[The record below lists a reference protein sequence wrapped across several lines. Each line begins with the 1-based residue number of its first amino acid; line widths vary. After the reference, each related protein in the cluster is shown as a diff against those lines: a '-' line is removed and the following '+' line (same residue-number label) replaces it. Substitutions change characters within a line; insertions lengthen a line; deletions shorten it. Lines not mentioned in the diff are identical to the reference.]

1 MNIKMHSFRRKAF
14 TLIELLVVIAIIAIL
29 AAILFPVFA
38 RAREN
43 ARRASCQ
50 SNMKQIALGI
60 AQYTQD
66 YDEKLPSAYMQYTPA
81 IIAWYGDLI
90 QPYVKSY
97 QIFECPSTA
106 TKSFY
111 TTERPAG
118 APPLPIAYGTNG
130 IETDTDG
137 YPTGHVMNET
147 PGSSLASIGD
157 VSTTIMLADTTSFI
171 MRYYSDIDVNN
182 SGYPNSLHKRHLD
195 GSNFAFVDGHVKWLK
210 QTKPTMWTATAD

>member
-1 MNIKMHSFRRKAF
+1 MKKAF

-29 AAILFPVFA
+29 AAILFPVFG

-43 ARRASCQ
+43 ARRSSCS
-50 SNMKQIALGI
+50 SNLKQIALGL

-66 YDEKLPSAYMQYTPA
+66 YDEKLPSTYM
-81 IIAWYGDLI
+81 IINSAEYWYPDLI

-97 QIFECPSTA
+97 QLFDCPSTA

-111 TTERPAG
+111 TTSRPPG

-130 IETDTDG
+130 IETDTEG
-137 YPTGHVMNET
+137 YATGHVMNET
-147 PGSSLASIGD
+147 PGSSLASIAD
-157 VSTTIMLADTTSFI
+157 TTTTIMLADTTAFM
-171 MRYYSDIDVNN
+171 MRYYAHIDVNN
-182 SGYPNSLHKRHLD
+182 ANPPAVLHKRHLE

-210 QTKPTMWTATAD
+210 QTKPNMWTTTAD